1 MATTLSRYQPQT
13 AATRLPDMVDRLFRE
28 SFVMPTFFDSVW
40 GGTSRPSLPVNL
52 YETGDGYT
60 LQAAL
65 PGINPDN
72 VEIQVVGRDL
82 SIKGRFE
89 SWAPENARWIWQGM
103 PNGEFF
109 ETYSLPVDVEGN
121 KVEANYEHGILSISL
136 PKAEHAKPKSIQVSV
151 KK

>member
-13 AATRLPDMVDRLFRE
+13 TATRLPDMVDRLFRE
-28 SFVMPTFFDSVW
+28 SFVMPTFFDSLW
-40 GGTSRPSLPVNL
+40 GGTARPSLPVNL
-52 YETGDGYT
+52 YETNEGYT

-89 SWAPENARWIWQGM
+89 SWSQDNVKWIWRGM
-103 PNGEFF
+103 PTGEFF
-109 ETYSLPVDVEGN
+109 ESYTLPADVEGD
-121 KVEANYEHGILSISL
+121 KVQATYEHGILSITL
-136 PKAEHAKPKSIQVSV
+136 PKAEHARPKSIQVSV